1 MALGMFQLGHWLAWG
16 PRKPTK
22 PNMPQW
28 PLRTHVGTGH
38 WWMIWHRSKM
48 PTNRTMPLGGNES
61 CNVGWGMLPGGMG
74 HLMRSG
80 THTPV
85 GFQQVGEFAQDLN
98 FLDPVHHGLHDLVKG
113 HYKQRSNEWRKNV
126 DDEVAHIK
134 SILRAQV
141 AHDWETLTATRPSSR
156 LGWKGRLPRGGVIDW
171 VHGRGGK
178 GGQQAFTQGHLADKI
193 TWH

>member
-1 MALGMFQLGHWLAWG
+1 
-16 PRKPTK
+16 
-22 PNMPQW
+22 
-28 PLRTHVGTGH
+28 
-38 WWMIWHRSKM
+38 
-48 PTNRTMPLGGNES
+48 
-61 CNVGWGMLPGGMG
+61 MLPRDMN

-80 THTPV
+80 IHPPV
-85 GFQQVGEFAQDLN
+85 SFSQVEQFAQDLN

-141 AHDWETLTATRPSSR
+141 AHDWETLTAPRPASR
-156 LGWKGRLPRGGVIDW
+156 LGWKGRLPREKVMDC
-171 VHGRGGK
+171 VHGSLRGGK
-178 GGQQAFTQGHLADKI
+178 ESQEAFIRRHLADKI